1 MAALRYAT
9 RQFAD
14 RALPRL
20 QAVCTASA
28 AQRRLL
34 QTMASSTSSRRVTSS
49 GRNTAK
55 VHHSPVP
62 INSNTCA
69 NNALRGQLPQLDENQ
84 KERLVRTQ
92 LAQIQKKKE
101 ELFSLITQMDS
112 KLPGQCTKVNKQLAM
127 DLSAQVEPKPNDPQW
142 YVWSQTYK
150 RLSCFLLSF
159 LTLLY

>member
-1 MAALRYAT
+1 
-9 RQFAD
+9 
-14 RALPRL
+14 
-20 QAVCTASA
+20 
-28 AQRRLL
+28 
-34 QTMASSTSSRRVTSS
+34 
-49 GRNTAK
+49 
-55 VHHSPVP
+55 VP

-150 RLSCFLLSF
+150 MLSCFLLSF